1 MLERLVSWVLARKMV
16 SPDRQ
21 SELWIDR
28 CAKRYE
34 ERGGVDSKTARDF
47 AHACWENRLD
57 DDESPEDAADED
69 MSYWEND
76 GA

>member
-1 MLERLVSWVLARKMV
+1 MLEDLISWSLAFLRI
-16 SPDRQ
+16 PPEQRQ
-21 SELWIDR
+21 EKWIDR

-34 ERGGVDSKTARDF
+34 ERGGVDSKTAHAF
-47 AHACWENRLD
+47 ALACWENRMD
-57 DDESPEDAADED
+57 DRDSPEDAADDD

>member
-1 MLERLVSWVLARKMV
+1 MLEQLVSWVLAR
-16 SPDRQ
+16 R
-21 SELWIDR
+21 WIDR

-76 GA
+76 GV

>member
-1 MLERLVSWVLARKMV
+1 MLERLVSWVLARKIV
-16 SPDRQ
+16 PLESQ
-21 SELWIDR
+21 KEVWIDR

-34 ERGGVDSKTARDF
+34 ERGAVDSNTARDF
-47 AHACWENRLD
+47 AQACWENRLN

-76 GA
+76 GV